1 MLFLPLYNKLL
12 LSQSMQLTERH
23 IEMEKKYTI
32 DDYALE
38 IRHDILITALSLE
51 NLTSKFLS
59 KLLGIEDYKNTR
71 SFGNKSGNL
80 SFNQKI
86 ELLIDLD
93 SLAKNDKTKFQ
104 TFMEI
109 RNQFMHNIDVKS
121 YTECFELLDGKE
133 KYILRIHP
141 IDDVVKGTIVSK
153 EVKLRLATELLASEL
168 MDIMNDLPFKIFKNE
183 IQKVQHEMHGMIQGK
198 FSEANQKMKLI
209 LEESISE
216 KIKLKQGLSHE
227 ELVSLENKI
236 KNNYESFWKY

>member
-1 MLFLPLYNKLL
+1 MN
-12 LSQSMQLTERH
+12 
-23 IEMEKKYTI
+23 KKYTI
-32 DDYALE
+32 DDYSLE
-38 IRHDILITALSLE
+38 LRHGILITALSLE

-59 KLLGIEDYKNTR
+59 KLLGIEDHKNTR

-93 SLAKNDKTKFQ
+93 SIAKSDKTKFQ

-133 KYILRIHP
+133 KYILNLHP
-141 IDDVVKGTIVSK
+141 IDDVINGKTVSK
-153 EVKLRLATELLASEL
+153 EVKLRLATELLAFEL
-168 MDIMNDLPFKIFKNE
+168 MDIMNELPFKIFKNDVKKM
-183 IQKVQHEMHGMIQGK
+183 QYEMHGMVQPK
-198 FSEANQKMKLI
+198 FSEANQKMKSI
-209 LEESISE
+209 LEEDISK

-227 ELVSLENKI
+227 ELISLENKI
-236 KNNYESFWKY
+236 KSNYEGFWKH